1 VSVLQVICL
10 FTFCDK
16 TLLRLFCLQSHIFQP
31 LFDNP
36 DKLGK
41 QLFDAPADF
50 IASFSKR
57 VSWVNTMIANL
68 PAGGDDEFARSV
80 YLEMIKSFV
89 SATVYGD
96 MEKSVGPA
104 LNTPKFSI
112 KPLDPESRK
121 GGMDW
126 TYLGETMTRHNN

>member
-36 DKLGK
+36 AKLGK

-57 VSWVNTMIANL
+57 VSWVNTMVANP
-68 PAGGDDEFARSV
+68 PAGGDEFARSM
-80 YLEMIKSFV
+80 YLEMIKNFV

-96 MEKSVGPA
+96 TEKSVGPA
-104 LNTPKFSI
+104 LNTPKVSI
-112 KPLDPESRK
+112 KPLDVESRK
-121 GGMDW
+121 GGIW
-126 TYLGETMTRHNN
+126 IGLTLERP